1 MRTVARRPHEEH
13 RPRPSFTRVNEGA
26 GRCLLPLAAARS
38 RHGNDPHSAAAAPNL
53 GSSTDSVRGSGAAV
67 IWAVLIALGVP
78 LWLCACG
85 ILTLVFRNRSL
96 RKRPGNVP
104 CKFRP
109 TDKKRWTSGHG
120 VWVSDVFAW
129 GGSTAAWKSEL
140 AWATG
145 LATRPADDGERKKL
159 RRLGD
164 SPLIASLALAEGGT
178 VEVAAKRE
186 HRAGLLG
193 PFGDGAAD
201 VGADGDT
208 R

>member
-1 MRTVARRPHEEH
+1 M
-13 RPRPSFTRVNEGA
+13 
-26 GRCLLPLAAARS
+26 
-38 RHGNDPHSAAAAPNL
+38 
-53 GSSTDSVRGSGAAV
+53 
-67 IWAVLIALGVP
+67 IWAALIALGVP
-78 LWLCACG
+78 LWLCALG

-109 TDKKRWTSGHG
+109 TDKKRWSSGHG

-129 GGSTAAWKSEL
+129 GGSTAPWKSQL
-140 AWATG
+140 AWTADVATH
-145 LATRPADDGERKKL
+145 PANGEERKKL

-178 VEVAAKRE
+178 VEVAAKPE

-193 PFGDGAAD
+193 PFKETAAD
-201 VGADGDT
+201 FVATGDT

>member
-1 MRTVARRPHEEH
+1 M
-13 RPRPSFTRVNEGA
+13 
-26 GRCLLPLAAARS
+26 
-38 RHGNDPHSAAAAPNL
+38 
-53 GSSTDSVRGSGAAV
+53 

-85 ILTLVFRNRSL
+85 ILTLVFRNRTL

-109 TDKKRWTSGHG
+109 ADKKRWTSGHG

-129 GGSTAAWKSEL
+129 GGSAAAWKSEL
-140 AWATG
+140 AWTTS
-145 LATRPADDGERKKL
+145 LTTRPADDGERKKL

-178 VEVAAKRE
+178 VEVAASPE

-193 PFGDGAAD
+193 PLADSVGDCRRRSETHGRRR
-201 VGADGDT
+201 G
-208 R
+208 

>member
-1 MRTVARRPHEEH
+1 M
-13 RPRPSFTRVNEGA
+13 
-26 GRCLLPLAAARS
+26 
-38 RHGNDPHSAAAAPNL
+38 
-53 GSSTDSVRGSGAAV
+53 

-109 TDKKRWTSGHG
+109 ADKKRWTSGHG

-129 GGSTAAWKSEL
+129 AGSTAPWKSEL
-140 AWATG
+140 AWTSG
-145 LATRPADDGERKKL
+145 LTTRTADDGERKKL

-178 VEVAAKRE
+178 ADVAASLE

-193 PFGDGAAD
+193 RF
-201 VGADGDT
+201 ADGVGGDAGLADKDA

>member
-1 MRTVARRPHEEH
+1 M
-13 RPRPSFTRVNEGA
+13 
-26 GRCLLPLAAARS
+26 
-38 RHGNDPHSAAAAPNL
+38 
-53 GSSTDSVRGSGAAV
+53 

-78 LWLCACG
+78 LWLCAAG

-129 GGSTAAWKSEL
+129 AGSTAPWKSEL
-140 AWATG
+140 VWAADV
-145 LATRPADDGERKKL
+145 ATRPADEEERKKL
-159 RRLGD
+159 GRLGD

-178 VEVAAKRE
+178 VELAAKPE
-186 HRAGLLG
+186 HRAGIVG
-193 PFGDGAAD
+193 PFAESVAD
-201 VGADGDT
+201 VVAVGDT
-208 R
+208 P

>member
-1 MRTVARRPHEEH
+1 M
-13 RPRPSFTRVNEGA
+13 
-26 GRCLLPLAAARS
+26 
-38 RHGNDPHSAAAAPNL
+38 
-53 GSSTDSVRGSGAAV
+53 
-67 IWAVLIALGVP
+67 IWAILIALGVP
-78 LWLCACG
+78 LWLIAAG

-129 GGSTAAWKSEL
+129 AGSTAAWKSEL
-140 AWATG
+140 AWAAAV
-145 LATRPADDGERKKL
+145 ATRPADEEERKKL

-164 SPLIASLALAEGGT
+164 APLIASLALAEGGT

-186 HRAGLLG
+186 HRAGVLG
-193 PFGDGAAD
+193 PFAESAA
-201 VGADGDT
+201 VVAAVDT

>member
-1 MRTVARRPHEEH
+1 M
-13 RPRPSFTRVNEGA
+13 
-26 GRCLLPLAAARS
+26 
-38 RHGNDPHSAAAAPNL
+38 
-53 GSSTDSVRGSGAAV
+53 

-85 ILTLVFRNRSL
+85 ILILVFRNRGL

-109 TDKKRWTSGHG
+109 RDKKRWTSGHG

-129 GGSTAAWKSEL
+129 GGSAAAWKGEL
-140 AWATG
+140 AWTAG
-145 LATRPADDGERKKL
+145 LSTRPPDEGERKKL

-178 VEVAAKRE
+178 VEFAAGRE

-193 PFGDGAAD
+193 PFADSAANA
-201 VGADGDT
+201 GADGDT

>member
-1 MRTVARRPHEEH
+1 M
-13 RPRPSFTRVNEGA
+13 
-26 GRCLLPLAAARS
+26 
-38 RHGNDPHSAAAAPNL
+38 
-53 GSSTDSVRGSGAAV
+53 
-67 IWAVLIALGVP
+67 
-78 LWLCACG
+78 
-85 ILTLVFRNRSL
+85 LVFRNRSL

-140 AWATG
+140 AWTTG
-145 LATRPADDGERKKL
+145 LAVRPADNGDRKKL

-164 SPLIASLALAEGGT
+164 SPLIASLALAEGGP

-186 HRAGLLG
+186 HRGGLLG
-193 PFGDGAAD
+193 PFADSAAD
-201 VGADGDT
+201 AGADSGT

>member
-1 MRTVARRPHEEH
+1 M
-13 RPRPSFTRVNEGA
+13 
-26 GRCLLPLAAARS
+26 
-38 RHGNDPHSAAAAPNL
+38 
-53 GSSTDSVRGSGAAV
+53 

-78 LWLCACG
+78 LWLIAAG

-96 RKRPGNVP
+96 RKRPGNIP
-104 CKFRP
+104 CKVRP

-129 GGSTAAWKSEL
+129 AGSTAPWKGEL
-140 AWATG
+140 AWAAG
-145 LATRPADDGERKKL
+145 IGTRPADEEERKKL

-164 SPLIASLALAEGGT
+164 SPLIASLALAEGGM

-186 HRAGLLG
+186 YRAGLLG
-193 PFGDGAAD
+193 PFAESAAD
-201 VGADGDT
+201 VGAGVVT

>member
-1 MRTVARRPHEEH
+1 M
-13 RPRPSFTRVNEGA
+13 
-26 GRCLLPLAAARS
+26 
-38 RHGNDPHSAAAAPNL
+38 
-53 GSSTDSVRGSGAAV
+53 

-109 TDKKRWTSGHG
+109 ADKKRWTSGHG

-129 GGSTAAWKSEL
+129 GGSAAAWKSEL
-140 AWATG
+140 AWTTG

-164 SPLIASLALAEGGT
+164 SPLIASLALAEGGRSRSPP
-178 VEVAAKRE
+178 AASTALAFSGHSRTAWAATPASQAE
-186 HRAGLLG
+186 THGRRAGALLG
-193 PFGDGAAD
+193 
-201 VGADGDT
+201 
-208 R
+208 

>member
-1 MRTVARRPHEEH
+1 M
-13 RPRPSFTRVNEGA
+13 
-26 GRCLLPLAAARS
+26 
-38 RHGNDPHSAAAAPNL
+38 
-53 GSSTDSVRGSGAAV
+53 
-67 IWAVLIALGVP
+67 IWAALVALGVP

-85 ILTLVFRNRSL
+85 ILMLVLRSRSL

-140 AWATG
+140 AWTAG
-145 LATRPADDGERKKL
+145 LATRPADEAERKKL
-159 RRLGD
+159 RRLGAF
-164 SPLIASLALAEGGT
+164 PLIASLTLAEGGT

-186 HRAGLLG
+186 DRKDLLG
-193 PFGDGAAD
+193 PFAEKALE
-201 VGADGDT
+201 VGADGNT

>member
-1 MRTVARRPHEEH
+1 M
-13 RPRPSFTRVNEGA
+13 
-26 GRCLLPLAAARS
+26 
-38 RHGNDPHSAAAAPNL
+38 RHGSDPHSAAAAPNV
-53 GSSTDSVRGSGAAV
+53 GSSTGSVSGSSATV
-67 IWAVLIALGVP
+67 IWAALAALGVP
-78 LWLCACG
+78 LWLIACG

-140 AWATG
+140 AWTAG
-145 LATRPADDGERKKL
+145 VATRTADGDERKKL
-159 RRLGD
+159 HRLGD
-164 SPLIASLALAEGGT
+164 SPLIASLALAEGGS
-178 VEVAAKRE
+178 VEFATKRE

-193 PFGDGAAD
+193 PFAHSAAD
-201 VGADGDT
+201 FGAHGNT

>member
-1 MRTVARRPHEEH
+1 M
-13 RPRPSFTRVNEGA
+13 
-26 GRCLLPLAAARS
+26 
-38 RHGNDPHSAAAAPNL
+38 
-53 GSSTDSVRGSGAAV
+53 
-67 IWAVLIALGVP
+67 IWAALVALGVP
-78 LWLCACG
+78 LWLCAAG
-85 ILTLVFRNRSL
+85 ILTLVFRSRSL

-109 TDKKRWTSGHG
+109 AGEKKWTSGHG

-129 GGSTAAWKSEL
+129 QGSTAAWKSEL
-140 AWATG
+140 AWTAG
-145 LATRPADDGERKKL
+145 LATRPPDGEERKKL

-186 HRAGLLG
+186 DSADLVG
-193 PFGDGAAD
+193 PFAGSTDD
-201 VGADGDT
+201 VGAVSNT

>member
-1 MRTVARRPHEEH
+1 M
-13 RPRPSFTRVNEGA
+13 
-26 GRCLLPLAAARS
+26 
-38 RHGNDPHSAAAAPNL
+38 
-53 GSSTDSVRGSGAAV
+53 

-78 LWLCACG
+78 LWLCAAG

-96 RKRPGNVP
+96 RKRPGNIP

-109 TDKKRWTSGHG
+109 GDKKRWTSGHG

-129 GGSTAAWKSEL
+129 AGSTAPWKSEL
-140 AWATG
+140 AWVAA
-145 LATRPADDGERKKL
+145 LATRPADEEERKKL

-178 VEVAAKRE
+178 VELAAKPE
-186 HRAGLLG
+186 HRVGLLG
-193 PFGDGAAD
+193 PFAESAAEVVAAGA
-201 VGADGDT
+201 T

>member
-1 MRTVARRPHEEH
+1 M
-13 RPRPSFTRVNEGA
+13 
-26 GRCLLPLAAARS
+26 
-38 RHGNDPHSAAAAPNL
+38 
-53 GSSTDSVRGSGAAV
+53 

-85 ILTLVFRNRSL
+85 ILMLVFRNRAL

-129 GGSTAAWKSEL
+129 GGSAAAWKSEL
-140 AWATG
+140 AWTAG
-145 LATRPADDGERKKL
+145 LATRPADEGERKKL

-178 VEVAAKRE
+178 VEVAAGRE

-193 PFGDGAAD
+193 PFADSAAD
-201 VGADGDT
+201 AGADGDT

>member
-1 MRTVARRPHEEH
+1 M
-13 RPRPSFTRVNEGA
+13 
-26 GRCLLPLAAARS
+26 
-38 RHGNDPHSAAAAPNL
+38 AAPNL
-53 GSSTDSVRGSGAAV
+53 GSSTDSVRRSGAAV
-67 IWAVLIALGVP
+67 IWAALVALGVP
-78 LWLCACG
+78 LWLCAVG

-104 CKFRP
+104 CKLRL

-129 GGSTAAWKSEL
+129 VGSTAAWRDEL

-145 LATRPADDGERKKL
+145 LATRPADEEERKKL
-159 RRLGD
+159 HRLGD

-193 PFGDGAAD
+193 PFAQTAAD
-201 VGADGDT
+201 VGAGGDT